1 MRKLVYLAYTF
12 PPVSTGSAPMNL
24 KLARLFLANGW
35 APHVITPG
43 VASGLPLD
51 PSLDGLLPEEVQVVR
66 TGRRRVRSI
75 GKAMAGTGTQSAR
88 KRFPGRL
95 RDRLRRFILEVL
107 LQPDRHVTWFPTAV
121 TTGVREVLRSK
132 AEIIVSLGPPHSVH
146 LAGLAC
152 SLLTGRP
159 WVAYF
164 GDLWVRDGY
173 IDWESL
179 PSSRIYWSGVM
190 EGLVVRSADGI
201 ITTTD
206 GSSGYFTEIYGSDCP
221 PVCTLWNGVSRA
233 ERQAFWNPAGV
244 PPLGEELVITYT
256 GFFMGNQSPEYFL
269 LGLRLFLDRHP
280 GRKVRF
286 RIVGEMGV
294 HSGLPRAMGLTDSVD
309 IVGKVPFSEVR
320 SWQLRS
326 HLLLILLPP
335 QPGNELKN
343 AAKTAEYLLARRPV
357 LAVAAEGD
365 MTGLIRRLDAGYTAG
380 HDAGSICSALEQAY
394 EDLGSGR
401 HKVLGD
407 PGDLDGVM
415 DMDGNGRDMVRFLES
430 LAGL

>member
-43 VASGLPLD
+43 VPGGLPLD
-51 PSLDGLLPEEVQVVR
+51 PSLSDLLPEEVLVVR
-66 TGRRRVRSI
+66 TGSRRPRSA
-75 GKAMAGTGTQSAR
+75 GGPTAAAGTPQPVRGFRS
-88 KRFPGRL
+88 RL
-95 RDRLRRFILEVL
+95 RSRLRRFILGSL
-107 LQPDRHVTWFPTAV
+107 LQPDRHVTWLPAAV
-121 TTGVREVLRSK
+121 TAGVREVLRSK
-132 AEIIVSLGPPHSVH
+132 AEIIISLGPPHSVH

-164 GDLWVRDGY
+164 GDLWLLDGY
-173 IDWESL
+173 IDWASL
-179 PSSRIYWSGVM
+179 PRSRAFWSRIL
-190 EGLVVRSADGI
+190 EGLAVRSADGI

-206 GSSGYFTEIYGSDCP
+206 GSSSYFRGRYGTGCP
-221 PVCTLWNGVSRA
+221 PVFTLWNGASRA
-233 ERQAFWNPAGV
+233 ERQAFWNPAEV
-244 PPLGEELVITYT
+244 PPPGEELVITYT

-269 LGLRLFLDRHP
+269 RGLRLFLDRHP
-280 GRKVRF
+280 GRKVRL
-286 RIVGEMGV
+286 RIVGEMGTF
-294 HSGLPRAMGLTDSVD
+294 SGLPAAMGLSDSVD

-320 SWQLRS
+320 GWQLAS

-343 AAKTAEYLLARRPV
+343 AAKTAEYLLARRPI
-357 LAVAAEGD
+357 LAVAPEGD
-365 MTGLIRRLDAGYTAG
+365 MTGLIRRLDAGYTSG
-380 HDAGSICSALEQAY
+380 HDADDICGVLEQAY
-394 EDLGSGR
+394 DDLAAGR
-401 HKVLGD
+401 HRVLRE

-415 DMDGNGRDMVRFLES
+415 DMDANGREMVRFLES
-430 LAGL
+430 LTAV